1 MQNIPSI
8 TLSDSQLL
16 YHKMYYILHHESNN
30 NTFKPLNL
38 LYIHV
43 RNTYK
48 HKKHINFIYKICLK
62 HSISLEQNS
71 IKKKFGSLEF

>member
-30 NTFKPLNL
+30 NTFKPLKL

-43 RNTYK
+43 RNTYQ
-48 HKKHINFIYKICLK
+48 HKKH
-62 HSISLEQNS
+62 
-71 IKKKFGSLEF
+71 